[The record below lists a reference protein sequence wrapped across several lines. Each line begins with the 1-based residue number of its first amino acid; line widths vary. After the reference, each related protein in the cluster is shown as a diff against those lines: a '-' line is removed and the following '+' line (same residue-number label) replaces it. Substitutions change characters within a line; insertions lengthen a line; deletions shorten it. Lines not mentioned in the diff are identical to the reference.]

1 MSKKTKIIVR
11 LGKIK
16 DLEIIQNFQIQME
29 HIIEDTPMPDEVG
42 KKGVNYILSTAPK
55 DGFYLVAEIK
65 DTIVGCLRIS
75 YERSVSSNGVFWW
88 IQNVFVAENHR
99 NKGIFQLL
107 YKEVFKMSKSYKN
120 IVGIKLHVH
129 KNNLKA
135 QKAYEKA
142 GMKKLPEFVYFKR
155 L

>member
-1 MSKKTKIIVR
+1 
-11 LGKIK
+11 
-16 DLEIIQNFQIQME
+16 ME
-29 HIIEDTPMPDEVG
+29 HAIEDTPMPDEVG

-65 DTIVGCLRIS
+65 DIIVGCLRIS
-75 YERSVSSNGVFWW
+75 HERSVSSNGVFWW
-88 IQNVFVAENHR
+88 IQNVFVSETHR
-99 NKGIFQLL
+99 NKGVFQYLYNEIFT
-107 YKEVFKMSKSYKN
+107 MSKSYKN
-120 IVGIKLHVH
+120 IVGIKLHVN

-142 GMKKLPEFVYFKR
+142 GMKRSSEFVYFKR